1 MHRCNSSELF
11 SPTNFAKFTDENP
24 ESNTS
29 RVSSITARVVDHGVM
44 FHLGGQ
50 VSYYPAGSACHL
62 IQSTVNEV
70 EKHSDDSFL

>member
-44 FHLGGQ
+44 FNLG
-50 VSYYPAGSACHL
+50 
-62 IQSTVNEV
+62 
-70 EKHSDDSFL
+70 